1 MWNIIKSFKM
11 LQSQSLSHCHHLLYM
26 HHQIQRRHIKF
37 LLFSL
42 FFGHLDW
49 MLWNKK
55 NPLESNG
62 WNGCFQF
69 YLSNRKQYVSING
82 SDSNLADVKLG
93 VPQWSVL
100 GLLLFLIYINNLNQ
114 ALKFCNVHSFA
125 EDANFTSFW

>member
-1 MWNIIKSFKM
+1 M
-11 LQSQSLSHCHHLLYM
+11 LQSQSLSHCHHLLYF
-26 HHQIQRRHIKF
+26 ICIIKF
-37 LLFSL
+37 NDVTLN
-42 FFGHLDW
+42 FFFFRYFLDTW
-49 MLWNKK
+49 TECCEIKR

-100 GLLLFLIYINNLNQ
+100 GLLFLLIYINNLNQ